1 MTIRAKLI
9 LGAAS
14 ALLIA
19 VFAGGLS
26 HWRYTAGE
34 NAANAVWQDKWNK
47 RNTADAQAL
56 AARQAEARTEEQ
68 RRQTAINQVTEN
80 ADKQLAAARSAATDA
95 LSAAD
100 GLRVTLRHLQQQLTG
115 SETARNTAVAAER
128 QTSANTRL
136 LLARVLEES
145 VERNQQLAAY
155 ADRARLSGLACEQA
169 YDAIANRA
177 TALTPQQ
184 DVTP

>member
-1 MTIRAKLI
+1 MTIRTNLV
-9 LGAAS
+9 LGIVS
-14 ALLIA
+14 ALLIV
-19 VFAGGLS
+19 VFAGSFS

-34 NAANAVWQDKWNK
+34 NAANASWQDKWDK

-95 LSAAD
+95 QSAAD
-100 GLRVTLRHLQQQLTG
+100 GLRVTLRHLQQQLAG
-115 SETARNTAVAAER
+115 SEAARNTAVAAQR
-128 QTSANTRL
+128 QARADTRL

-169 YDAIANRA
+169 YDAITNQAP
-177 TALTPQQ
+177 TPQQ
-184 DVTP
+184 DATP